1 MWGKYNVF
9 LLLVAIK
16 GPTYKFGRHKNQ
28 SHTLHDANQKF
39 CRYYQTRHTSK
50 PQYLKTFNNRVS
62 VIYSYGVSIG
72 TYSGLAK
79 ADLMEISKNSSYST
93 DAERQQ
99 AAEAAKKKHL
109 GVVMLCGAN
118 RGRYGKLVEELW
130 NDFTKRNDY
139 YPEYLT
145 EAYNLLI
152 NYKTLYYKLASRLVE
167 DPEGV

>member
-1 MWGKYNVF
+1 METWEETKAAESTRTAESAGGGGKKIVM
-9 LLLVAIK
+9 LLL
-16 GPTYKFGRHKNQ
+16 
-28 SHTLHDANQKF
+28 QK
-39 CRYYQTRHTSK
+39 TWPHS
-50 PQYLKTFNNRVS
+50 
-62 VIYSYGVSIG
+62 
-72 TYSGLAK
+72 
-79 ADLMEISKNSSYST
+79 EIIP
-93 DAERQQ
+93 EQ

-109 GVVMLCGAN
+109 GAVMLCGAN